1 MRTIKFK
8 LLTQVQLEKVEA
20 EVTTFGQLKDAV
32 LKSEF
37 GSKINFNGVKFI
49 ERNSKAEYGSIDEA
63 ILPAGD
69 LLFFVT
75 PTKTDSGLGDSFEVM
90 PVEALEEMG
99 YNELKSYGSK
109 VNHELGEEID
119 LSGKR
124 DDILERLV
132 DWTENLEIPEESI
145 DAIPTLLSD
154 AIELISQAIEMYL
167 AMPEGERPEYAIEGV
182 TVEELQAEAERLKQL
197 LNK

>member
-8 LLTQVQLEKVEA
+8 LLTQTQLEKLEA
-20 EVTTFGQLKDAV
+20 EVSTFGQLKEAV
-32 LKSEF
+32 LSSEF
-37 GSKINFNGVKFI
+37 ADKINFDGVKFI

-75 PTKTDSGLGDSFEVM
+75 PTKTDSGTDEFVVKSVDEIN
-90 PVEALEEMG
+90 EMG
-99 YNELKSYGSK
+99 YNELRSYGSQA
-109 VNHELGEEID
+109 NHLLDADID

-124 DDILERLV
+124 DDILPRV
-132 DWTENLEIPEESI
+132 IDFVENLGVTEDSI
-145 DAIPTLLSD
+145 DEIPTLLSD
-154 AIELISQAIEMYL
+154 AIELISKAIEMYL
-167 AMPEGERPEYAIEGV
+167 ALPEESRPEYAIEGV